1 MVVYEE
7 FNHLLPNDVQE
18 LILESMFN
26 NTVGDS
32 YRVGGVDDDN
42 L

>member
-7 FNHLLPNDVQE
+7 FNHLLPNDVQY

-32 YRVGGVDDDN
+32 YRVGGVDNDN

>member
-7 FNHLLPNDVQE
+7 FRHLLPDDVQN
-18 LILESMFN
+18 LILESMYN
-26 NTVGDS
+26 NTIGGS